1 MPAPFCLGQSVRDGD
16 EEGTVKTHGAGNL
29 YGAGCFKSSLGCS
42 GKAGHGSIPQ
52 SRWGPWNG
60 KKQNES
66 GVLVE
71 LLFIV
76 ALLLQELNSASSDT
90 GRAWVSGD

>member
-1 MPAPFCLGQSVRDGD
+1 MGLGTYMEQAAS
-16 EEGTVKTHGAGNL
+16 NL
-29 YGAGCFKSSLGCS
+29 HWTILE
-42 GKAGHGSIPQ
+42 KAGYGSIPR

-60 KKQNES
+60 KKQDES

-76 ALLLQELNSASSDT
+76 ELPLQELNSASSDT